1 MISIYPLNDCRVS
14 ILPLRLFC
22 LLVLLICTTSCNA
35 DQFSANISTGYEKNT
50 SPLVNIDFDTPLIF
64 VEGRNK
70 LAGHFYQ
77 LNLSTMKN
85 WELSNNVSVDISANT
100 IIKDVPEAKDLNFSI
115 AFLDFSIRKK
125 WGDFTLSLSPSVQR
139 IWVENKPFRDS
150 TAMQTDL
157 TYVMENGN
165 FTDLYLA
172 LSKNNFVE
180 EYEFFDSKASTA
192 SLTQHIVNFGY
203 GIDVIDL
210 QLSVNREKNIKHEED
225 LSYYAYFARASIDKK
240 MLGLTWSLGAS
251 SNKSYFDEAFF
262 DGFEKR
268 VDNNITYEM
277 SVERQLSDKL
287 AFLFEITH
295 SRNYSNLALFE
306 SDYKAFNISLSY
318 QY

>member
-1 MISIYPLNDCRVS
+1 
-14 ILPLRLFC
+14 
-22 LLVLLICTTSCNA
+22 
-35 DQFSANISTGYEKNT
+35 
-50 SPLVNIDFDTPLIF
+50 
-64 VEGRNK
+64 
-70 LAGHFYQ
+70 
-77 LNLSTMKN
+77 MKN
-85 WELSNNVSVDISANT
+85 WELGNNVSFDISANT

-115 AFLDFSIRKK
+115 AFLDFSARKK
-125 WGDFTLSLSPSVQR
+125 MGDFTLSLSPSVQR
-139 IWVENKPFRDS
+139 IWVANKPFRDS
-150 TAMQTDL
+150 TALQSDL
-157 TYVMENGN
+157 TYVTENGN

-172 LSKNNFVE
+172 VSKNSFVE
-180 EYEFFDSKASTA
+180 EYAFFDSKASTA

-277 SVERQLSDKL
+277 SVERQLTDKFAL
-287 AFLFEITH
+287 LLELTH

-318 QY
+318 QH

>member
-1 MISIYPLNDCRVS
+1 LY
-14 ILPLRLFC
+14 LRLFC
-22 LLVLLICTTSCNA
+22 IYLALLINIPSCYA
-35 DQFSANISTGYEKNT
+35 DQFSASLSTGYEKNT

-85 WELSNNVSVDISANT
+85 WQLSDTVSFDISANS

-115 AFLDFSIRKK
+115 AFLDLSVRKK
-125 WGDFTLSLSPSVQR
+125 LGDFTLSLSPSLQR
-139 IWVENKPFRDS
+139 IWIENKKFRDS
-150 TAMQTDL
+150 TAIQTDL
-157 TYVMENGN
+157 TYMKDNGN
-165 FTDLYLA
+165 FTDLYFA
-172 LSKNNFVE
+172 ISKNDFIE
-180 EYEFFDSKASTA
+180 EYAFFDSKASTA

-203 GIDVIDL
+203 GIDAIDL
-210 QLSVNREKNIKHEED
+210 QFSVNREKNIKHEED

-262 DGFEKR
+262 DGFKKR
-268 VDNNITYEM
+268 VDNNVTYEM
-277 SVERQLSDKL
+277 SVERQFLDKFAL
-287 AFLFEITH
+287 LFAITH

-318 QY
+318 QH